1 MVAWRSPWFELFSNL
16 LTAVDLRLSA
26 IERDRTNEA
35 RDRTVEAREDLR
47 VFLQAVLTYPFPSPG
62 ERIRLVL
69 PAEKDRLGLPVPDN
83 LVRPGEQEGVLE
95 HVRPDGTCLSARRE
109 HGP

>member
-47 VFLQAVLTYPFPSPG
+47 VFLQA
-62 ERIRLVL
+62 
-69 PAEKDRLGLPVPDN
+69 EKDRLGLPVPDN

-95 HVRPDGTCLSARRE
+95 HVRPDGSCLSARRE